1 MLLKSRYPQIVLWHC
16 LNHRLELAVSDT
28 ITAVDGTQPI
38 EDFIGKI
45 YTIYSQSEKMQR
57 GLKNIAAELD
67 VQLRKVDKILTTR
80 WVTHIPWNLF
90 GEIILYH
97 TSISTHFH
105 SPRTRTKHKATYA
118 GLIKRME
125 TIEFVEDVAI
135 TKDSH
140 SILSE
145 SLQKDCTAL
154 NKASE

>member
-1 MLLKSRYPQIVLWHC
+1 MTGAIKGVGMLLKSRYPQIVLWHC

-80 WVTHIPWNLF
+80 WVTHTSRGIFL
-90 GEIILYH
+90 EKLSCIIQAFLH
-97 TSISTHFH
+97 TFTVQGQEQSTKQHM
-105 SPRTRTKHKATYA
+105 R
-118 GLIKRME
+118 
-125 TIEFVEDVAI
+125 D
-135 TKDSH
+135 
-140 SILSE
+140 
-145 SLQKDCTAL
+145 
-154 NKASE
+154 